1 LTDLRTM
8 PCVTVIGGTNEMLL
22 GKRKLDGKDVR

>member
-1 LTDLRTM
+1 M